1 MTFAFNEDANAR
13 SLALQSGQA
22 DIVYRPETESLESLQ
37 AQGGIKVES
46 TATFRVH
53 QMTMNMERESLQD
66 VHVRRAV
73 DALIDRQKIVDTILL
88 GYAEPAIGPFLPSL
102 PFAPTY
108 EQSETGADIAVKHL
122 EQAGYS
128 LVNGKMQKR

>member
-102 PFAPTY
+102 PFAPLTNR
-108 EQSETGADIAVKHL
+108 VKRV
-122 EQAGYS
+122 QIS
-128 LVNGKMQKR
+128 L